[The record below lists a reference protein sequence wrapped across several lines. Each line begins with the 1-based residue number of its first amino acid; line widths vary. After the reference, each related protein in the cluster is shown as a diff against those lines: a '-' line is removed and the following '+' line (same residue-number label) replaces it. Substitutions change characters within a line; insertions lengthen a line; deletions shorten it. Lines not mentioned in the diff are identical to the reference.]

1 MKVRTAKVLRDV
13 AKVALLLC
21 IFLLLGLGI
30 YYTYLSIRFRPYKV
44 RVSNVTDSAFT
55 VSWITDKPMEGVVYY
70 GDNSV
75 FLPGPLSWLGKKVA
89 FDDRDISDAQTEC
102 VDRFAK
108 EVSKTKDKDFTVDI
122 TGFDCNDV
130 KVKKVGKYYT
140 HHVTVDDLEPNKE
153 YYFRVGTKVVTY
165 AKNKGTYTNNELTG
179 IEKFSTTTRDIFTEL
194 GTPRPAFGVTYNLYY
209 DDGKNLVKNI
219 SFDSLMFLLAKRDD
233 EVLGYFSGVA
243 NNDGGW
249 SIDMGNIRDAK
260 GNVIKET
267 EGIELEF
274 IPQTENFLPA
284 NRKKVSLSDVEFPLL
299 MVGNNHDTWE
309 NPKEEKQGN
318 IPTEK
323 SILGVFKHNASA
335 QSSNCSWLYRS
346 SSGTCECLDS
356 DNGYSTEEAC
366 LAKGVDNDKDE
377 MIVGKESREC
387 FDEDGC
393 VCLFDKQGNNYMI
406 RIDID
411 IGEKCTPKT
420 VCKAADRYPGK
431 LDIQMGEM
439 CIDPSGCECF
449 NGGTYAGVNAEC
461 GCECGGECAEDEG
474 GGEPE
479 DEPEDEPLIPY
490 KIEKKGGDFK
500 CVAVEEGTQCCD
512 NKGDNKG
519 CPKLKPIGEGDVFC
533 DKTTCEVFLSS
544 LGWSSECGKG
554 LAYRKVR
561 LVVRGKE
568 TVKEVGLNDENG
580 KSFDSHCNTPSLR
593 DVPFNPSLGYYIK
606 GDLNSLKKGA
616 LYCPSVDS
624 GGILIGIELGEG
636 HYSPT
641 PDSRLGYADYFHEYK
656 CCAYKDMNAG
666 TARAVDRYL
675 VATDCQKYKKSN
687 EELVAGGGVDYVY
700 NCDYRIKDSYCLM
713 PDDKSPNDITK
724 IGFAAVLTAHPSGTY
739 NQYTTAEACE
749 AAAKKN
755 KVTLVPITNNNK
767 SGFNS
772 KDIVKYNSEELSC
785 CKAPEGGVKILA
797 DCKKKNREEWG
808 KCYNAST
815 RIAPLYTNTQSDGVL
830 GIETSVL
837 GSATNPL
844 GNDTVGVLFSPE
856 SGLYEVNYLG
866 DKFNIIGTEGV
877 SYFFYRE
884 RNGEEGYQPP
894 LDPLNPKED
903 EDIMLPKTYSGISLS
918 KIANKYEL
926 ELKQGVNI
934 ISFNFLPTKGGD
946 EMKLTSGDFLKLV
959 NTSGKNVSSISYFS
973 GGQWQGGTSYDFGKQ
988 EVKGVSFDLVF
999 GKGYVVIA
1007 EEDVTI
1013 TVPGHDLKSSVPI
1026 ALSSGWNLVGI
1037 HGHKRRYTAKSLI
1050 NSVNSIEGLKAN
1062 NVTFWPTNRGMYQ
1075 GYQLSEGQA
1084 YGQDFPISKDLGYFI
1099 RINEFNPKQ
1108 TGCKSIL
1115 WNPGGQRN
1123 GECGTELN

>member
-1 MKVRTAKVLRDV
+1 MKENTTKVLRGIS
-13 AKVALLLC
+13 KVVLLLVLL
-21 IFLLLGLGI
+21 LLLGYLG
-30 YYTYLSIRFRPYKV
+30 YHTYVGIKSRPYKV

-89 FDDRDISDAQTEC
+89 FDDRDISNAQTEC

-108 EVSKTKDKDFTVDI
+108 EVSKTKDEDFTVDI
-122 TGFDCNDV
+122 TDFDCNDV

-179 IEKFSTTTRDIFTEL
+179 IEKFSTTTRDVFTEL

-209 DDGKNLVKNI
+209 DDEKNLVKNI

-284 NRKKVSLSDVEFPLL
+284 NRKKVFLSDVEFPLL

-309 NPKEEKQGN
+309 NPKEEKQSN
-318 IPTEK
+318 ISSEK
-323 SILGVFKHNASA
+323 SILGVFQHDASA

-406 RIDID
+406 RIDVD
-411 IGEKCTPKT
+411 MGEKCTPKT
-420 VCKAADRYPGK
+420 VCKASDKFPGK

-461 GCECGGECAEDEG
+461 GCECGGECAEDG
-474 GGEPE
+474 GDTVTCWNDKCESHTISVTLTGNEVCNNIEYPLKEKPSHCTGGNTPPIMDNKTYKSLVELCGEFHTPALVRYKGYNNAKDNVLVCLANDDYQLLTRRCE
-479 DEPEDEPLIPY
+479 DGMGKAVFQSWQLIRITENGDGTY
-490 KIEKKGGDFK
+490 SKGEVVSSKKGDTVLYCPKVALSLAIDVDKGKKIGEQVDEYAQYK
-500 CVAVEEGTQCCD
+500 CCVTEDKSLGVLGYKYSFQKDCSLVADAKKCTIPLKKTYCIDSKEPNLLFAVLYAQSYD
-512 NKGDNKG
+512 NKHNNDKAVCEEENGEGLSGGIGYANKTAHYG
-519 CPKLKPIGEGDVFC
+519 KNCCKSDSYKVAACSGSSQLQWKQCINNGKIGDVFHENPIRY
-533 DKTTCEVFLSS
+533 DEFRYGGKAAEASLFKKLTSPVSASDDMLSLEDS
-544 LGWSSECGKG
+544 DM
-554 LAYRKVR
+554 
-561 LVVRGKE
+561 E
-568 TVKEVGLNDENG
+568 TV
-580 KSFDSHCNTPSLR
+580 F
-593 DVPFNPSLGYYIK
+593 
-606 GDLNSLKKGA
+606 
-616 LYCPSVDS
+616 
-624 GGILIGIELGEG
+624 
-636 HYSPT
+636 
-641 PDSRLGYADYFHEYK
+641 YF
-656 CCAYKDMNAG
+656 
-666 TARAVDRYL
+666 
-675 VATDCQKYKKSN
+675 
-687 EELVAGGGVDYVY
+687 
-700 NCDYRIKDSYCLM
+700 
-713 PDDKSPNDITK
+713 
-724 IGFAAVLTAHPSGTY
+724 
-739 NQYTTAEACE
+739 
-749 AAAKKN
+749 
-755 KVTLVPITNNNK
+755 
-767 SGFNS
+767 
-772 KDIVKYNSEELSC
+772 
-785 CKAPEGGVKILA
+785 
-797 DCKKKNREEWG
+797 
-808 KCYNAST
+808 
-815 RIAPLYTNTQSDGVL
+815 
-830 GIETSVL
+830 
-837 GSATNPL
+837 
-844 GNDTVGVLFSPE
+844 PE
-856 SGLYEVNYLG
+856 SGMYEVNTYGGRTAYVLG
-866 DKFNIIGTEGV
+866 DKET
-877 SYFFYRE
+877 SYFYFKNRD
-884 RNGEEGYQPP
+884 GVEGYQAPV
-894 LDPLNPKED
+894 DPANPKEN
-903 EDIMLPKTYSGISLS
+903 EDIIMPRVIAEVSISRTTTG
-918 KIANKYEL
+918 KEL
-926 ELKQGVNI
+926 ELKRGVNI
-934 ISFNFLPTKGGD
+934 ISFNFLPTRGGD

-988 EVKGVSFDLVF
+988 EVKGVSFDLIF

-1013 TVPGHDLKSSVPI
+1013 TVPGHNLKSSVPI

-1075 GYQLSEGQA
+1075 GYQQSEGQV

-1115 WNPGGQRN
+1115 WNPGGQKN